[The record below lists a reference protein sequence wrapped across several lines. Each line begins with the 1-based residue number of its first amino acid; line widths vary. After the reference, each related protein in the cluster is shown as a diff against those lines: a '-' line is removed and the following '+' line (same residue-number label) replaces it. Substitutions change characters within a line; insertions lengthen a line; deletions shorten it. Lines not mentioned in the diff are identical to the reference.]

1 MAEYRKTLG
10 DKLAHFF
17 GDASMPCRLNTA
29 RNVVAARMGN
39 PRPVQPWLL
48 QVEVTNRCNLN
59 CVFCS
64 RHEHELQ
71 LGDLPPEF
79 YDQVVELSAKAQEV
93 ALFGYGEPL
102 MSRAFFDLLPRLQ
115 SSRIGFFTN
124 GMLLDGKLFR
134 KVHSLSNRPLH
145 YIVYSIDGGTA
156 ATFERLRCG
165 ATFDKV
171 WSNLAEVAAMRA
183 QVGSKVTLRIEFVAM
198 RNNVRELPEVL
209 RLAEAAGV
217 DMVKVSHLVVWDE
230 ALRDESLF
238 YHQDLCREA
247 FALAREA
254 ARGKRVALDL
264 PKTFGEAEP
273 FSPPCRMPWYY
284 AMISYEGDV
293 RACCFAPELTMGS
306 LRDSSFS
313 SIWMQERYQRLRELM
328 ASGKAPVACQRCEN
342 RFRYHASP
350 DEERTYVKLTPRQK

>member
-1 MAEYRKTLG
+1 
-10 DKLAHFF
+10 
-17 GDASMPCRLNTA
+17 
-29 RNVVAARMGN
+29 
-39 PRPVQPWLL
+39 
-48 QVEVTNRCNLN
+48 
-59 CVFCS
+59 
-64 RHEHELQ
+64 
-71 LGDLPPEF
+71 
-79 YDQVVELSAKAQEV
+79 
-93 ALFGYGEPL
+93 
-102 MSRAFFDLLPRLQ
+102 
-115 SSRIGFFTN
+115 
-124 GMLLDGKLFR
+124 
-134 KVHSLSNRPLH
+134 LH

-198 RNNVRELPEVL
+198 RSNNVRELPEVL

-238 YHQDLCREA
+238 TIRIFAAKPLPWRERLHTA
-247 FALAREA
+247 NAWPLICQKPLAR
-254 ARGKRVALDL
+254 L
-264 PKTFGEAEP
+264 EP
-273 FSPPCRMPWYY
+273 VFTPMPHAGYY

>member
-1 MAEYRKTLG
+1 MA
-10 DKLAHFF
+10 
-17 GDASMPCRLNTA
+17 CRINTA
-29 RNVVAARMGN
+29 RSILAARRGS
-39 PRPVQPWLL
+39 PCPVQPWLL

-64 RHEHELQ
+64 RHENELQ
-71 LGDLPPEF
+71 LGDLSPDL
-79 YDQVVELSAKAQEV
+79 YDNVVALSAKAQEV

-124 GMLLDGKLFR
+124 GMLLDGRLFR
-134 KVHSLSNRPLH
+134 KVHRLSNRPLH

-156 ATFERLRCG
+156 STFEQLRCN
-165 ATFDKV
+165 ACFDTV
-171 WSNLAEVAAMRA
+171 WSNLAEVSAMRKE
-183 QVGSKVTLRIEFVAM
+183 VGSSVALRIEFVAM
-198 RNNVRELPEVL
+198 RSNVRELPAVL

-217 DMVKVSHLVVWDE
+217 DTVKVSHLVVWDE
-230 ALRDESLF
+230 KLRDESLF
-238 YHQDLCREA
+238 YHQALCREA

-254 ARGKRVALDL
+254 AHDKRVALDL
-264 PKTFGEAEP
+264 PKTFGKADTWL
-273 FSPPCRMPWYY
+273 PPCRMPWYY

-306 LRDSSFS
+306 LRDKDFS
-313 SIWMQERYQRLRELM
+313 TIWLQERYQLLRKLL
-328 ASGKAPVACQRCEN
+328 ASGRDPASCLTCED

-350 DEERTYVKLTPRQK
+350 DEERTYIKLTPREK